1 MNAVREIGLMEDE
14 AIDLVEAALLLAGL
28 DHPERNPDADH
39 VRIMDMLPQLIARCD
54 NPAKPAMQALALSDL
69 LHDEHGFDGDRD
81 SYDAPAN
88 ADLMQMLD
96 RKRGLPI
103 TLSILYVALAR
114 HAGWQANILNVP
126 GHVVVRLGLPPHS
139 VMIDPFHA
147 GRSIDEPGIR
157 NLLARISG
165 HAPQLTTADLAPL
178 SNRAILVRLLS
189 NQANRAV
196 QADDL
201 ARGLVL
207 YERMTLLA
215 PSFTA
220 LWWERAR
227 IEQLLGYRKAARMSL
242 AAMQE
247 TTHDAEIGAR
257 IHAALDALARST
269 H

>member
-1 MNAVREIGLMEDE
+1 MNALREIGLMEDE
-14 AIDLVEAALLLAGL
+14 AIDLVEAALLLAAL
-28 DHPERNPDADH
+28 DHPERNPSVDQE
-39 VRIMDMLPQLIARCD
+39 RIFNLLPQLVERC
-54 NPAKPAMQALALSDL
+54 PHGAKPSAQALALSDL
-69 LHDEHGFDGDRD
+69 LHDEHGFTGDLD
-81 SYDAPAN
+81 DYDAPAN

-103 TLSILYVALAR
+103 ALSILYVALAR
-114 HAGWQANILNVP
+114 HAGWHADILNVP
-126 GHVVVRLGLPPHS
+126 GHVVVRVGQPPDS

-147 GRSIDEPGIR
+147 GRGIDESGIR
-157 NLLARISG
+157 TLLTRMSG
-165 HAPQLTTADLAPL
+165 HAPQLTSADLSPM

-196 QADDL
+196 KADDL
-201 ARGLVL
+201 TRGLVL
-207 YERMTLLA
+207 YERMTALA
-215 PSFTA
+215 PAFTA

-247 TTHDAEIGAR
+247 TTHDSDIGAR
-257 IHAALDALARST
+257 IHAALDALTRST